1 MISGEYEI
9 KENNLD
15 NITHTERTMKI
26 ELCIVTYEPSGKNA
40 DAFLD
45 ELQKLLNKYA
55 I

>member
-15 NITHTERTMKI
+15 YEERTMKI
-26 ELCIVTYEPSGKNA
+26 ELCIVTAEDTRKNA
-40 DAFLD
+40 DAFLE
-45 ELQKLLNKYA
+45 ELQSLLNKYA

>member
-9 KENNLD
+9 KENDLD
-15 NITHTERTMKI
+15 KNTHTERTMRI
-26 ELCIVTYEPSGKNA
+26 ELYLVTYEPSKNNA

-45 ELQKLLNKYA
+45 ELQNLLNKYA

>member
-9 KENNLD
+9 KENDLD
-15 NITHTERTMKI
+15 KNTHTERAMKI
-26 ELCIVTYEPSGKNA
+26 ELFIVTYEPSKNNA

-45 ELQKLLNKYA
+45 ELQTLLNKYA